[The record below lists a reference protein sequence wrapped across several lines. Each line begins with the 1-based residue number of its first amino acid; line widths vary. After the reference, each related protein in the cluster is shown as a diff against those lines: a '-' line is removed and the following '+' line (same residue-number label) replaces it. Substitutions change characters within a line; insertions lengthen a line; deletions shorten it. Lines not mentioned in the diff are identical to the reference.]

1 MEANLNTEVE
11 KIYSKNLKCISQS
24 ASLAEAE
31 DMMNNYN
38 IRHLPVLNKDEELIG
53 IISKSD
59 FIALKYVDSRL
70 QRFKVQ
76 DFIST
81 PVCAVHLDT
90 KLEKVIEFFINHKVS
105 SVIVVDRREAVGILT
120 TEDLLRFML
129 NRMTDESLRVP
140 GQLDLALLA
149 DEGWIS
155 STTSQSAENFKN

>member
-1 MEANLNTEVE
+1 MQASLNAEVE

-24 ASLAEAE
+24 ASLADAE
-31 DMMNNYN
+31 GMMNNYN
-38 IRHLPVLNKDEELIG
+38 IRHLPVLNENDELTG
-53 IISKSD
+53 IVSKSD

-76 DFIST
+76 DFVSS
-81 PVCAVHLDT
+81 PVRAVHLDT

-129 NRMTDESLRVP
+129 NRMADESRGAH

-149 DEGWIS
+149 EEGWIS
-155 STTSQSAENFKN
+155 STTNQSMGKY